1 MTKLQAIRWFMTS
14 VLEEK
19 IIIARDKFDNYNF
32 GMDMINP
39 TPRVKLPQD
48 LNAVPDECDKA
59 FRKNFV
65 SRCPLAQGFSSVTL
79 TLLHECGH
87 WATRSV
93 LDMIEYDKMHRKAY
107 SQEEYMEIPWEHLA
121 TEWAICWLYSP
132 VNRKIAKEFEEN
144 YFGYGKE

>member
-1 MTKLQAIRWFMTS
+1 MAL

-19 IIIARDKFDNYNF
+19 VIIARDKFDNYNF
-32 GMDMINP
+32 GMDTVNP

-48 LNAVPDECDKA
+48 LNAVPDECDKI

-65 SRCPLAQGFSSVTL
+65 SRCPLAQGFSSITL

-87 WATRSV
+87 WTTRSV
-93 LDMIEYDKMHRKAY
+93 LDMIEYDKMHRKVH

-121 TEWAICWLYSP
+121 TEWAICWLHSP
-132 VNRKIAKEFEEN
+132 VNRRIAKEFEKN